1 MDISTIEGL
10 ITSVGFPI
18 FCVLAL
24 GFFIYKSY
32 EHIEKR
38 NEGREEKLYSMLA
51 NSQSAI
57 DNAIETNAKFVAQLE
72 SMQNNVNRISDDVD
86 DIKEYLKLNK
96 RVSDNK
102 EE

>member
-1 MDISTIEGL
+1 MDITTVEGL
-10 ITSVGFPI
+10 ITTLGFPI

-24 GFFIYKSY
+24 GYFIYKSY
-32 EHIEKR
+32 EQIEKR
-38 NEGREEKLYSMLA
+38 NEGREEKLYTMLA

-96 RVSDNK
+96 RASDK

>member
-1 MDISTIEGL
+1 MDISTVEGL
-10 ITSVGFPI
+10 ITSIGFPI

-32 EHIEKR
+32 ENIEKR

-72 SMQNNVNRISDDVD
+72 SMQSNVNRISDDVD

-96 RVSDNK
+96 RATDK

>member
-1 MDISTIEGL
+1 MNVTTVEGL

-32 EHIEKR
+32 ENIEKR

-96 RVSDNK
+96 RATDK
-102 EE
+102 ED

>member
-1 MDISTIEGL
+1 MDITTVEGL

-32 EHIEKR
+32 ENIEKR
-38 NEGREEKLYSMLA
+38 NEGREEKLYTMLA

-72 SMQNNVNRISDDVD
+72 SMQSNVNRILDDVD

-96 RVSDNK
+96 RATDK

>member
-1 MDISTIEGL
+1 MDVTTVEGL

-32 EHIEKR
+32 ENIEKR

-51 NSQSAI
+51 NSQTAI

-96 RVSDNK
+96 RASDK

>member
-1 MDISTIEGL
+1 MDISTAESL
-10 ITSVGFPI
+10 ITSIGFPI

-32 EHIEKR
+32 EKIETR
-38 NEGREEKLYSMLA
+38 NEGREEKLYTMLA
-51 NSQSAI
+51 NSQTAI

-96 RVSDNK
+96 RASDK

>member
-1 MDISTIEGL
+1 MDITTVEGL

-32 EHIEKR
+32 ENIEKR

-72 SMQNNVNRISDDVD
+72 SMQSNVNRISDDVD

-96 RVSDNK
+96 RATDK

>member
-1 MDISTIEGL
+1 MDITTIEGL
-10 ITSVGFPI
+10 ITTVGFPI

-32 EHIEKR
+32 EQIEKR
-38 NEGREEKLYSMLA
+38 NEGREEKLYTMLA
-51 NSQSAI
+51 NAQSAI
-57 DNAIETNAKFVAQLE
+57 DNAIDTNAKFVAQLE

-86 DIKEYLKLNK
+86 DIKEFLKLNK
-96 RVSDNK
+96 RVSDK

>member
-1 MDISTIEGL
+1 MDITTVEGL

-32 EHIEKR
+32 EKIEKR
-38 NEGREEKLYSMLA
+38 NEGREEKLYTMLA

-96 RVSDNK
+96 RTSDK

>member
-1 MDISTIEGL
+1 MDITTVEGL
-10 ITSVGFPI
+10 ITSIGFPI

-32 EHIEKR
+32 ENIEKR
-38 NEGREEKLYSMLA
+38 NEGREEKLYTMLA

-72 SMQNNVNRISDDVD
+72 SMQSNVNRISDDVD

-96 RVSDNK
+96 RASDK

>member
-1 MDISTIEGL
+1 MDITTVEGL

-32 EHIEKR
+32 ENIEKR

-96 RVSDNK
+96 RATDK

>member
-1 MDISTIEGL
+1 MDISTVEGL
-10 ITSVGFPI
+10 ITSIGFPI

-32 EHIEKR
+32 EQIEKR
-38 NEGREEKLYSMLA
+38 NEGREEKLYTMLA

-96 RVSDNK
+96 RASDK

>member
-1 MDISTIEGL
+1 MDITTIEGL
-10 ITSVGFPI
+10 LTSVGFPI

-24 GFFIYKSY
+24 GYFIYKSY
-32 EHIEKR
+32 NQITNIS
-38 NEGREEKLYSMLA
+38 NEREEKLYTMLA

-72 SMQNNVNRISDDVD
+72 SMQSNVNRISDDVD

-96 RVSDNK
+96 RASDK

>member
-1 MDISTIEGL
+1 MDITTVEGL
-10 ITSVGFPI
+10 ITTVGFPI

-24 GFFIYKSY
+24 GFFIYKSN
-32 EHIEKR
+32 EKIEKR
-38 NEGREEKLYSMLA
+38 NEEREEKLYTMLA

-72 SMQNNVNRISDDVD
+72 SMQSNMNRISDDVD

-96 RVSDNK
+96 RTSDK